1 MVNVRVYI
9 PNSSEGAKV
18 PPRPPSPYE
27 RPTLFTLRSLFAR
40 CERALWRRL
49 LATQVA
55 GTPRL
60 HKVDL
65 KKILVQTLNDV
76 GHPTRCPQPL
86 NSVRLMVP
94 EFLKPTLCKGGVPAT
109 CAQKTAR
116 QRLCCDLSTCVFAL
130 KMDDQPLAASLEGYG

>member
-1 MVNVRVYI
+1 MHGRKVVIVRVD
-9 PNSSEGAKV
+9 ERDDGA
-18 PPRPPSPYE
+18 S
-27 RPTLFTLRSLFAR
+27 
-40 CERALWRRL
+40 
-49 LATQVA
+49 TQVA
-55 GTPRL
+55 GTPPL
-60 HKVDL
+60 HNVGINKV
-65 KKILVQTLNDV
+65 VVETLNNV
-76 GHPTRCPQPL
+76 VHPTRCPQPL